1 MRTPEARRASAL
13 FGSALDRPGEA
24 VQPAWLIERARAALP
39 GTDAWLPILEKAGG
53 VHEHGTMCLH
63 LLHGEEMEIRP
74 LTKERDG
81 EMVLSGRHGAMR
93 VLFREGLDE
102 GPVTTRVAVFKTAHV
117 HRENKRYRES
127 MDAVVTGPEREVCSY
142 LVDRALGFDLVPP
155 TVARELADLGP
166 GSAQAWVDARTGWK
180 WLADGEYDYRKDVH
194 NPWLH
199 RLAALDFVTGQID
212 RHANNF
218 IVDAEKRVYA
228 IDNGYAFPAEDDRK
242 WFWSNVGKR
251 LVGTPIHPLVR
262 AEIAAADPDVVAG
275 SLEGAAFREGEV
287 AGVVK
292 RLRELQTLKMWRKLG
307 ALW

>member
-1 MRTPEARRASAL
+1 
-13 FGSALDRPGEA
+13 
-24 VQPAWLIERARAALP
+24 
-39 GTDAWLPILEKAGG
+39 
-53 VHEHGTMCLH
+53 MCLA
-63 LLHGEEMEIRP
+63 LQHGDEVEIRP

-81 EMVLSGRHGAMR
+81 ETTLSGRHGALQ
-93 VLFREGLDE
+93 VVFREGLDV

-127 MDAVVTGPEREVCSY
+127 MDPVVTGPEREVCSY

-155 TVARELADLGP
+155 TIGRELDGFGP
-166 GSAQAWVDARTGWK
+166 GSTQAWVDARTGWK
-180 WLADGEYDYRKDVH
+180 WLADGEYDYRRDLR

-218 IVDAEKRVYA
+218 IVDAERRVYA

-251 LVGTPIHPLVR
+251 LVGTPVHPLVR
-262 AEIAAADPDVVAG
+262 AEIAAADPDAVAA
-275 SLEGAAFREGEV
+275 SLESAAFREGEV
-287 AGVVK
+287 AGVAK
-292 RLRELQTLKMWRKLG
+292 RLGELRSLKVWRKLG

>member
-1 MRTPEARRASAL
+1 M
-13 FGSALDRPGEA
+13 
-24 VQPAWLIERARAALP
+24 V
-39 GTDAWLPILEKAGG
+39 EKSGG
-53 VHEHGTMCLH
+53 IQAHGAMCLA
-63 LLHGEEMEIRP
+63 LAHGEEAEVRP
-74 LTKERDG
+74 LTKEREG
-81 EMVLSGRHGAMR
+81 EMTLSGRHGALQ
-93 VLFREGLDE
+93 VTFRTGLEE

-117 HRENKRYRES
+117 HHENKRYRES

-155 TVARELADLGP
+155 TVARELDGFGP

-199 RLAALDFVTGQID
+199 RLAAFDFVTGQID

-228 IDNGYAFPAEDDRK
+228 IDNGYSFPAEDDRK

-251 LVGTPIHPLVR
+251 LVGSPIHPLVR
-262 AEIAAADPDVVAG
+262 AEIAVIDPEAVAA
-275 SLEGAAFREGEV
+275 SLAGAAFRENEV

-292 RLRELQTLKMWRKLG
+292 RLCELQSLKMWHKLG